1 MYIHIYAYIYIIYI
15 HYLYLSINLSI
26 SLSMYIY
33 IYIYNKLIYI
43 YYINL
48 CANRIACVCYFMLT
62 DYNEIYRERYID
74 IDIDIINRYIDI

>member
-1 MYIHIYAYIYIIYI
+1 MYIYIIYI

-33 IYIYNKLIYI
+33 IYNKVIYI

-48 CANRIACVCYFMLT
+48 CTNRIACVCYFMLT

-74 IDIDIINRYIDI
+74 IDIDIINRYIDV

>member
-1 MYIHIYAYIYIIYI
+1 MHIYIIYI

-33 IYIYNKLIYI
+33 IYIYIIKLYIYI

-48 CANRIACVCYFMLT
+48 CTNRIACVCYFMLT
-62 DYNEIYRERYID
+62 DYNEIYIERYID